1 MASQKNP
8 IVSFF
13 LWLAPRFH
21 LLDDLDRPGTIES
34 VQKGAELTGSNLWTL
49 IFAIFIASIGLNV
62 NSTAVIIG
70 AMLVSPLMGP
80 IVGIGFAAATNDF
93 ESLKKFLR
101 TLAVATF
108 ASIATSFLYFSL
120 SPIDEAQSELLART
134 SPTIYDALIA
144 IFGGATGIIANTR
157 KEKGTAIAGVAI
169 ATALMPPLCTAG
181 YGLSQGNW
189 SYFFGATYLFLI
201 NSIFIAIT
209 TFVFVRYMEFSKV
222 DWGLYKDKERKVKI
236 YLTIFALV
244 VVIPSVF
251 TAYQIVR
258 TSYFKG
264 KAEEFIRKEILT
276 ENRRAL
282 EKEIGYTER
291 KIELTI
297 IGSKIDPNQEK
308 ELQNKLKYYNLAN
321 AKLIIHQDLSSTNID
336 HLKFEILSEIYKNQ
350 MVMGHSSTE
359 MISKEIQIFFPHLVS
374 ASFAKTKKFDMN
386 QNSYRDTNLF
396 DSEWTK
402 LPTEDQ
408 KNKLEQ
414 YIQLR
419 TGEKQI
425 ELITREVS
433 KSRIDF

>member
-8 IVSFF
+8 IVSIFQ
-13 LWLAPRFH
+13 WLAPRFH
-21 LLDDLDRPGTIES
+21 LFDDLDKPGTIES
-34 VQKGAELTGSNLWTL
+34 IQKGAELKGSNLWTL

-93 ESLKKFLR
+93 DNLKKFLR
-101 TLAVATF
+101 ALALATLA
-108 ASIATSFLYFSL
+108 SITTSFIYFSL
-120 SPIDEAQSELLART
+120 SPISEAQSELLART

-189 SYFFGATYLFLI
+189 SYFFGASYLYLI

-209 TFVFVRYMEFSKV
+209 TFIFVRYMEFPKV
-222 DWGLYKDKERKVKI
+222 SWGLYKEKERKVKI
-236 YLTIFALV
+236 YLGIFTLV
-244 VVIPSVF
+244 LLIPSVF

-258 TSYFKG
+258 SSYFKG
-264 KAEEFIRKEILT
+264 KAEEFIRSEILID
-276 ENRRAL
+276 NRRVL
-282 EKEIGYTER
+282 EKEIRYEKEPT
-291 KIELTI
+291 IELTI
-297 IGSKIDPNQEK
+297 IGPRIDETHEK
-308 ELQNKLKYYNLAN
+308 ELQNKLKYYNLTN
-321 AKLIIHQDLSSTNID
+321 TKLILHQDLSATNVD
-336 HLKFEILSEIYKNQ
+336 KLKFEILSEIYKNQ
-350 MVMGHSSTE
+350 MSIGQTNTE
-359 MISKEIQIFFPHLVS
+359 MVSKEIQIFFPNLVS
-374 ASFAKTKKFDMN
+374 ASFTKTKKFDMN
-386 QNSYRDTNLF
+386 QNLYLDTNLF

-402 LPTEDQ
+402 LPTQ
-408 KNKLEQ
+408 KEKIQLER
-414 YIQLR
+414 YLQLR

-425 ELITREVS
+425 ELITREVL
-433 KSRIDF
+433 KN